1 MRTWGDCYGYL
12 LLATGRADVMID
24 DVDSGTPPRFIRSS
38 PKPVAPSPTGV
49 ETSPR
54 SAATSSPPTSCSPSR
69 CATFSSRAHEA
80 SDLDFSKGDG
90 LITVVTQDSR
100 TGAVLMVAH
109 MDREAFDRTVE
120 TGEMHY
126 RSRTRGLWHKG
137 ATSGN
142 TQQVVS
148 LVADCDADAILA
160 RVIPAGP
167 ACHTGSVTC
176 FSTGANGDAFTE
188 LADVIEARSI
198 MASGDERNNRQL
210 YAAPAERPQ
219 SPHQEAWRGDSRA
232 RPRTR

>member
-1 MRTWGDCYGYL
+1 M
-12 LLATGRADVMID
+12 
-24 DVDSGTPPRFIRSS
+24 
-38 PKPVAPSPTGV
+38 K
-49 ETSPR
+49 
-54 SAATSSPPTSCSPSR
+54 
-69 CATFSSRAHEA
+69 A

-167 ACHTGSVTC
+167 ACHTGSVAC
-176 FSTGANGDAFTE
+176 FRTGANGDAFTE
-188 LADVIEARSI
+188 LADVIEARSV
-198 MASGDERNNRQL
+198 MANGDDQTTGSYTRRLLNDRNLRIKKLGEETAELVLALGDDDSVRAAEEAADLL
-210 YAAPAERPQ
+210 YHTLVALRAQGVTLDDVRTSIQ
-219 SPHQEAWRGDSRA
+219 RRA
-232 RPRTR
+232 R